1 MEVLDSKRPRFA
13 ELSKTPFL
21 KAFCKKTADAWF
33 CTLFDDDGVLYLSS
47 LSLKDRS
54 EAIERALTTLGSGTV
69 EMCTEPPDTVV
80 DVFNSVEA
88 LLQGNPLTFDAAINF
103 GRFTP
108 FTRKVLR
115 LVAKVPPGFVT
126 TYKLAARGV
135 GEPKA
140 ARAVGNAMAR
150 NPLILVVPCH
160 RVVKTDF
167 TLGEYGLG
175 RDLKRSLL
183 RREGVQIQ
191 SDSVGREVIDGSCV
205 YKFA

>member
-1 MEVLDSKRPRFA
+1 MDSNQPRFDP
-13 ELSKTPFL
+13 SKSRFL

-33 CTLFDDDGVLYLSS
+33 CTLFDNEGFMYLST
-47 LSLKDRS
+47 LSLKDRF

-88 LLQGNPLTFDAAINF
+88 LLQGNPLTIEAAINY
-103 GRFTP
+103 GRFSP
-108 FTRKVLR
+108 FTRKVLSQ
-115 LVAKVPPGFVT
+115 VAKVPPGFVT

-150 NPLILVVPCH
+150 NPLILLVPCH
-160 RVVKTDF
+160 RVVKTDL

-183 RREGVQIQ
+183 RREGVRIQ
-191 SDSVGREVIDGSCV
+191 SDSVGREVIDRNCV
-205 YKFA
+205 YRFA